1 MRFRGTAGVAVGIAV
16 LLLGAATA
24 EGATRTPG
32 DNPGIRIVPG
42 PEEPGEAQFVP
53 GASNVVPP
61 TAPPATDIG
70 TNQNKI
76 QSLTA
81 PFYACPGFSGLEA
94 TNPLTGLYADTF
106 AWGPYPA
113 YKVGNGG
120 GNINWSLNP
129 YKNASWYMWFH
140 SLRWLGQG
148 IIAAGKGD
156 LAALTRVNTI
166 AYDWYRDNPYS
177 WKANVGAWESTM
189 HRTNVLNC
197 LRQAI
202 LSGLQVTTLPTR
214 YAWLDAALLSHA
226 RFLTNYWSG
235 AWNHGTDESIALF
248 GVGCALGRSDYKNL
262 AQQRLAAGITT
273 SIDAQGSTNEQST
286 GYASFNY
293 SLWGRAIAVL
303 QNCGVD
309 PGTTIATRRA
319 LLAKW
324 LTLATN
330 SLGKLH
336 QLGDTEVQAT
346 YPWAGTPLEYA
357 GSLGVQG
364 TAPPWR
370 VGIYSNGYVFGRTGW
385 GTDPARGFAGE
396 STYSIRFG
404 AARAFHGHLD
414 HTSITYTARGRDII
428 VDGGYAAYNAGA
440 YRTWAVSPSA
450 HSVLTTP
457 TSPYLNPVTKLT
469 AATVRAD
476 SEAYVF
482 TDAPGSGISRA
493 RSVLVLNDPDLLV
506 VWDRASAR
514 TPQAFQTLWHLPPDQ
529 RATVYSRTTAV
540 AMAPGDKTRTILFQ
554 VPFKQALPAGAI
566 LVKQAQTNPI
576 QGWYYPTSYN
586 RRSAPTL
593 MLARSGKTASILSFV
608 VPVRS
613 TGTVTYSV
621 RQSGTTFIVNLD
633 VGGQKTAIAISAG
646 GSLYRV
652 N

>member
-1 MRFRGTAGVAVGIAV
+1 MRCRSMAAVAVALAVLVVGTGTATGETRAP
-16 LLLGAATA
+16 AAS
-24 EGATRTPG
+24 P
-32 DNPGIRIVPG
+32 PGIQIVPAPEG
-42 PEEPGEAQFVP
+42 PDESQFVP
-53 GASNVVPP
+53 GSSNVVPA
-61 TAPPATDIG
+61 TAQPATDIG
-70 TNQNKI
+70 KTQFK
-76 QSLTA
+76 SLAA
-81 PFYACPGFSGLEA
+81 PFYACPGFSGLDA
-94 TNPLTGLYADTF
+94 QTPLANLYGDVFTWA
-106 AWGPYPA
+106 PYA
-113 YKVGNGG
+113 SYKVGNGG
-120 GNINWSLNP
+120 GNINWKLNP

-140 SLRWLGQG
+140 SLRLLGQG

-156 LAALTRVNTI
+156 LTALTRVNTI

-189 HRTNVLNC
+189 HRTNVLIC

-214 YAWLDAALLSHA
+214 YAWLDSALLSHA

-248 GVGCALGRSDYKNL
+248 GLGVTLNRSDYKNL
-262 AQQRLAAGITT
+262 AVQRLGAAITT

-293 SLWGRAIAVL
+293 SLWGRAVTAL
-303 QNCGVD
+303 QNGGVD
-309 PGTTIATRRA
+309 PGTTITTRRA

-336 QLGDTEVQAT
+336 QLGDTQVQST
-346 YPWAGTPLEYA
+346 YPWVGTPMEYA
-357 GSLGVQG
+357 GTLGAKG
-364 TAPPWR
+364 TTPLWR

-404 AARAFHGHLD
+404 TPRAFHGHSD
-414 HTSITYTARGRDII
+414 HTSITYTSRGRDII
-428 VDGGYAAYNAGA
+428 VDGGYAAYSAGA

-457 TSPYLNPVTKLT
+457 LSKDLNPTTRLT
-469 AATVRAD
+469 ASSVKANAE
-476 SEAYVF
+476 SYQF
-482 TDAPGSGISRA
+482 TDAPGTGISRV
-493 RSVLVLNDPDLLV
+493 RSVLVLKDPDLLV
-506 VWDRASAR
+506 TWDRASSR

-540 AMAPGDKTRTILFQ
+540 AMAPGDKTRTIVFQ
-554 VPFKQALPAGAI
+554 VPFKQALPAGSTLI
-566 LVKQAQTNPI
+566 KQGQTNPI
-576 QGWYYPTSYN
+576 QGWHYPSHTV
-586 RRSAPTL
+586 RKSAPTI
-593 MLARSGKTASILSFV
+593 MMARSGTSASILSFV

-613 TGTVTYSV
+613 TGAVTYTT
-621 RQSGTTFIVNLD
+621 RWSGTTFIVTLN
-633 VGGQKTAIAISAG
+633 VGGKVTSIAISGG
-646 GSLYRV
+646 GSLYRAG
-652 N
+652 